1 MVTQRNTKVANI
13 GNFGL
18 PEVANIVNFGR
29 PEVANIG
36 NFGLPKLATLGYR
49 SWQLWVTEVGNF
61 GWPEVANIGN
71 FGWPVGC
78 RKLPILATFRLSN
91 CCHKQ
96 LVTYLFNLHCTKL
109 SSFNH

>member
-1 MVTQRNTKVANI
+1 MVTQRNTKVSNI

-18 PEVANIVNFGR
+18 PEVANIVNFGW

-36 NFGLPKLATLGYR
+36 NFGLPILATL
-49 SWQLWVTEVGNF
+49 
-61 GWPEVANIGN
+61 
-71 FGWPVGC
+71 GC

-96 LVTYLFNLHCTKL
+96 LVTYLHGQVLMCH
-109 SSFNH
+109 SRY